1 MLPIWWIMRNMDY
14 ESLKDMFCFPKVK
27 NMPMKHWFD
36 NLGWDMVEGMHEV
49 VLQPTEKQ
57 WSKSLLSFVIFINEV
72 TTFDKE
78 LGRDFHPHV
87 CSWKLMTKY
96 SCFVELGEG
105 HYKC

>member
-1 MLPIWWIMRNMDY
+1 MRNMDY

-57 WSKSLLSFVIFINEV
+57 
-72 TTFDKE
+72 
-78 LGRDFHPHV
+78 
-87 CSWKLMTKY
+87 
-96 SCFVELGEG
+96 
-105 HYKC
+105 